1 MESYIKIP
9 DTDLF
14 LFKIGFGTANAGL
27 DWDQK
32 AADTIL
38 ENYVS
43 LGGNF
48 IDTARIY
55 SDWVAPEIGRSERVI
70 GDWIRRR
77 GRHDDVVILTKCGHP
92 QLDSM
97 HTSRLSKKDVE
108 YDIDLSLKA
117 LGVNT
122 IDIYCFHRD
131 DESRSVE
138 ELVETMEELVTKGK
152 IRYYACSNWSV
163 DRISAADAY
172 CKKKGYRGF
181 VLNEILYNIGVKNM
195 KPYPDDT
202 MCSMNQVFS
211 DYHQA
216 NPRNLLVPYMSICSG
231 FFHAA
236 ETKGLERMESSP
248 YYTPENLLLYHKL
261 MQARK
266 DTGLSIT
273 QLLLGFYAFQKYP
286 CLPLASSANTAQL
299 AEIMGSASIDYQKD
313 YPDLKKDLFEVSS
326 Y

>member
-9 DTDLF
+9 DTDLS

-27 DWDQK
+27 DWDQRD
-32 AADTIL
+32 ADTIL

-92 QLDSM
+92 KLDSM

-108 YDIDLSLKA
+108 YDIGLSLKA
-117 LGVNT
+117 LGVDT

-138 ELVETMEELVTKGK
+138 ELVETMEELVKKGK
-152 IRYYACSNWSV
+152 IRYYACSNWST
-163 DRISAADAY
+163 DRISAADTY
-172 CKKKGYRGF
+172 CQKKGYRGF

-202 MCSMNQVFS
+202 MCGMNQKFS

-216 NPRNLLVPYMSICSG
+216 NPRNLLVPYMSICSA
-231 FFHAA
+231 FFHIAA
-236 ETKGLERMESSP
+236 AKGLEAVEASP
-248 YYTPENLLLYHKL
+248 YYTPENLSLYHKL

-266 DTGLSIT
+266 DTGLSIS

-286 CLPLASSANTAQL
+286 CLPLASSANAEQL
-299 AEIMGSASIDYQKD
+299 TEIMASASIDYQKD
-313 YPDLKKDLFEVSS
+313 YLSLKKGLFENNSF
-326 Y
+326 